1 MWGIIAVPYGN
12 RVSVKSTGGIFVR
25 LPKNDVKQASKS
37 RKNCEGLQIDTEK
50 RRLYNV
56 KKYSRKKYSR
66 KRRKRVKRSEGTK
79 ELFISKGI

>member
-1 MWGIIAVPYGN
+1 MQNKRKQKKFI
-12 RVSVKSTGGIFVR
+12 R

-66 KRRKRVKRSEGTK
+66 KRVKRSEGTK